1 MPASYQELMCVEQ
14 FSGKAAV
21 IVNVPCRIVQFSGK
35 RQQIHTVIFFF
46 PGIDSP
52 TATQENLN

>member
-1 MPASYQELMCVEQ
+1 MPASYQELMCVKQ

-21 IVNVPCRIVQFSGK
+21 IVNVPCRTVQFSGK
-35 RQQIHTVIFFF
+35 RHQIHTVIFF
-46 PGIDSP
+46 PGIDSL